1 MGADV
6 LRDRRRHHAG
16 REDRGRN
23 EDPRAELEIT
33 VRDAEPSTSMR
44 PGDFRANVSH
54 FGVRGTRGRSL
65 TDEV

>member
-1 MGADV
+1 MGADL

-33 VRDAEPSTSMR
+33 VRDAEPPTSMR
-44 PGDFRANVSH
+44 PGTSVPTFRISEFEALVAA
-54 FGVRGTRGRSL
+54 R
-65 TDEV
+65 